1 MAKKKQKKG
10 DADKAKGGRAKASGK
25 ASGKASTK
33 ASGGAKLPKR
43 VAGVKVPKQLREP
56 GGKLLDAIRH
66 PLVMD
71 VAAAA
76 LMAAATALRDGK
88 VRAALGQSGTGAAPG
103 KPADLGTLLAATA
116 AEGIRKIAE
125 ATLAPKGSGGQD
137 TGGNVGANTNG
148 GGGGNAGQAPKD
160 PPREPAT

>member
-76 LMAAATALRDGK
+76 LMAAA
-88 VRAALGQSGTGAAPG
+88 
-103 KPADLGTLLAATA
+103 
-116 AEGIRKIAE
+116 
-125 ATLAPKGSGGQD
+125 
-137 TGGNVGANTNG
+137 
-148 GGGGNAGQAPKD
+148 
-160 PPREPAT
+160 